1 MSIARSQGIGILL
14 HTGKVLVMAGTPTTQ
29 TTAELYDPATGTWTP
44 TASLGDPKRSAFAA
58 VLLRDGRVLVAGG
71 TATGAE
77 TATCLLYDPASGSWS
92 AAGSMGVA
100 RSEFTLT
107 LLSDGRVLA
116 TGGESPLLTFLDSAE
131 TWDPATNSWS
141 PTGSLSAAKGR
152 HTATLL
158 RDGRVMVTG
167 GRISSGVTSAITEV
181 WNPGSGT
188 WTRVGDL
195 LTARSWHAATLLP
208 DGKVLAAGGG
218 LVTGVEVFDPGS
230 GTWSATS
237 PLAQARTSFSMT
249 LLPSGRVLVAGGSV
263 AGSASVTTLFYDPG
277 TGNWSAGPNMNTARW
292 HHSSTM
298 LPDGRVLVAGSNSPG
313 TATAELFDGDSP
325 SWTATGSLA
334 VARSAPTATL
344 LKSGKVLV
352 AGGGGVL
359 NTAEVYDPGTGTF
372 SPTANSLADGRA
384 AHTATALVT
393 GRVLIAG
400 GTGITSGSAELYD
413 PLSNSFVGTGPMAG
427 IRYSHTATL
436 LPCGEVLVAGGE
448 YGSPLPSAERYNPR
462 TGKWRPTGSLNQ
474 ARWRHTATLLADG
487 RVLVT
492 GGFGGGPRATAEIY
506 DPATESWTLT
516 AGSMAVG
523 RTRHAA
529 TLLPNGKVLVTGG
542 VSANTTAQ
550 LFDPATGLFSN
561 TGSTAFIHDFLPTL
575 TLLPN
580 GRVLLAGDQLNLR
593 KAEVYD
599 PVTGSWTTLPD
610 TLADR
615 WLQAAV
621 LLVDGRVL
629 LAGGS
634 GSTSAELLDV
644 GRGELAG
651 WRPQLFTASDPL
663 VTGAPL
669 TLAGSAF
676 QGLGEGTS
684 GLGYMHSATNY
695 PLVQLRRLDND
706 RVEWLPVDPGTGWSN
721 TALRSRPVTG
731 AVPGLAI
738 ATVFTNGIP
747 GRSLGL
753 SVECPAPSITMQP
766 LDQTVCVGGSASFS
780 IAATADCPVYQW
792 RKNLANL
799 SDGGALTGTATPSLA
814 INPVGIGDS
823 GSYDVTVALSCSST
837 IATSAAATLT
847 VHPPIGAV
855 DASIAGPANVCT
867 TCLGGI
873 ASEAHT
879 GGGAV
884 THQWGFRTTSGGAIT
899 NIPGATSPSYQLSG
913 ADFPGPGNYFLVV
926 QVSPDCGP
934 LTISDEV
941 PVTVANG
948 AGAPNEVSYL
958 TVTSRSGKNVLQ
970 WVYPAGFSSVRI
982 RFNTGEPCVFPNDAT
997 SSGTFLT
1004 DEPGTG
1010 GAPGAYAHTGAV
1022 NGTTYCYTVF
1032 VDLGGGVSWSAGRT
1046 GSGHP
1051 FTTAGPVK
1059 WAFQTGLFSTTAP
1072 TVGTAAVIA
1081 TNNGNVVHAMGRGPS
1096 GGEWPSG
1103 WKPVPLGGAV
1113 QNRSPV
1119 VPILV
1124 GGSNPVVFMGAQDG
1138 FVYAVDGSTGG
1149 SAAAPWAG
1157 GPAALGGRVQAAP
1170 AGLFTAYGGAFNY
1183 LLVGTREGS
1192 ADNAFK
1198 ALDPADGSV
1207 LATFDNGGGSSGI
1220 GIISGMAAVD
1230 MLANPDRVYFT
1241 SHARVGG
1248 SPNTLWCLELKAAPG
1263 VFNLLWARD
1272 DLGDIES
1279 SPVLRGGRVLVGTLK
1294 NGGTLYSIDAATGSS
1309 ALDRTFLHG
1318 DGPVKGFVFP
1328 DRASPTN
1335 DAYFATNTKVWGVS
1349 ETGAA
1354 LVNKYAGGIPLPGA
1368 ASPSIALF
1376 HTGSHYVYVGG
1387 GNGGLYQ
1394 IDTNLPAPV
1403 AELAFVLGASP
1414 LTVGAPSLDTAY
1426 GLVHVGTEA
1435 GTFFAIEMPALAGAS
1450 ACVTDCAFRP
1460 FGQPCTTTLPP
1471 CTQTCDGA
1479 GACVP

>member
-1 MSIARSQGIGILL
+1 
-14 HTGKVLVMAGTPTTQ
+14 
-29 TTAELYDPATGTWTP
+29 
-44 TASLGDPKRSAFAA
+44 
-58 VLLRDGRVLVAGG
+58 
-71 TATGAE
+71 
-77 TATCLLYDPASGSWS
+77 
-92 AAGSMGVA
+92 
-100 RSEFTLT
+100 
-107 LLSDGRVLA
+107 
-116 TGGESPLLTFLDSAE
+116 
-131 TWDPATNSWS
+131 
-141 PTGSLSAAKGR
+141 
-152 HTATLL
+152 
-158 RDGRVMVTG
+158 
-167 GRISSGVTSAITEV
+167 
-181 WNPGSGT
+181 
-188 WTRVGDL
+188 
-195 LTARSWHAATLLP
+195 
-208 DGKVLAAGGG
+208 
-218 LVTGVEVFDPGS
+218 
-230 GTWSATS
+230 
-237 PLAQARTSFSMT
+237 
-249 LLPSGRVLVAGGSV
+249 
-263 AGSASVTTLFYDPG
+263 
-277 TGNWSAGPNMNTARW
+277 
-292 HHSSTM
+292 
-298 LPDGRVLVAGSNSPG
+298 
-313 TATAELFDGDSP
+313 
-325 SWTATGSLA
+325 
-334 VARSAPTATL
+334 
-344 LKSGKVLV
+344 
-352 AGGGGVL
+352 
-359 NTAEVYDPGTGTF
+359 
-372 SPTANSLADGRA
+372 
-384 AHTATALVT
+384 
-393 GRVLIAG
+393 
-400 GTGITSGSAELYD
+400 
-413 PLSNSFVGTGPMAG
+413 MAG

-448 YGSPLPSAERYNPR
+448 FGSPLSTAERYNPR

-492 GGFGGGPRATAEIY
+492 GGVGGGPLATAEIY

-516 AGSMAVG
+516 VGSMAVG
-523 RTRHAA
+523 RARHAA

-542 VSANTTAQ
+542 VSANTSAQ
-550 LFDPATGLFSN
+550 LFDPATGLFTN
-561 TGSTAFIHDFLPTL
+561 TGSTAFIHDFQPTL

-593 KAEVYD
+593 KAELYD

-634 GSTSAELLDV
+634 GSTNAEIFDV

-651 WRPQLFTASDPL
+651 WRPLLFTASDPL
-663 VTGAPL
+663 VTGTPL
-669 TLAGSAF
+669 TLAGSAL

-721 TALRSRPVTG
+721 TAFRSRPVTG

-814 INPVGIGDS
+814 INPVGIGES

-913 ADFPGPGNYFLVV
+913 ADFPGPSNYFLVV

-1032 VDLGGGVSWSAGRT
+1032 VDLGGGVTWSAGRT

-1051 FTTAGPVK
+1051 FTTTGPVK

-1263 VFNLLWARD
+1263 VFTLRWARRPRRHR
-1272 DLGDIES
+1272 E
-1279 SPVLRGGRVLVGTLK
+1279 
-1294 NGGTLYSIDAATGSS
+1294 
-1309 ALDRTFLHG
+1309 
-1318 DGPVKGFVFP
+1318 
-1328 DRASPTN
+1328 
-1335 DAYFATNTKVWGVS
+1335 
-1349 ETGAA
+1349 
-1354 LVNKYAGGIPLPGA
+1354 
-1368 ASPSIALF
+1368 
-1376 HTGSHYVYVGG
+1376 
-1387 GNGGLYQ
+1387 
-1394 IDTNLPAPV
+1394 
-1403 AELAFVLGASP
+1403 
-1414 LTVGAPSLDTAY
+1414 
-1426 GLVHVGTEA
+1426 
-1435 GTFFAIEMPALAGAS
+1435 LAGAARRPRARRHAQERRHALLDRRRDRQLGARPHLS
-1450 ACVTDCAFRP
+1450 PRRRARQGLRVPRPRVAHERRLLRHQHEGVGRERDGHRARRQVRGRHPAAGRGLAFDRP
-1460 FGQPCTTTLPP
+1460 LPHREP
-1471 CTQTCDGA
+1471 LRLRGRRQRRPLPDRHEPARAGGRARLRARRVPAHGRRPVARHGVRARARGHRGGHVLRDRDA
-1479 GACVP
+1479 GARRGERLRDRLRISAVRPAVHDDSPALHADVRRRGGVRALKPAGLVRRE